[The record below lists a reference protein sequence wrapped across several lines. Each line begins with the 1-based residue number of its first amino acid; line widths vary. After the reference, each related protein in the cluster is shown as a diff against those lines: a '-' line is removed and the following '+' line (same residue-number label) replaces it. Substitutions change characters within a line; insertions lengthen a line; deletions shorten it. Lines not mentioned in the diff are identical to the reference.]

1 MKKLSFLLILSLYF
15 MAIATGVNGADTAA
29 VTATVTPQS
38 ISVSVSDGAIAFG
51 TVSLGGT
58 QDTIT
63 LTDTQTVKNTG
74 NVMEDFNIKTSTAT
88 GGTTPWTVSTTTA
101 GADSFVLS
109 VSDDAGVGWEIIESD
124 YITMSMEIE
133 AAGEEPYDF
142 KIDMP
147 TSSTDSDEKSITITI
162 QAVENTP

>member
-1 MKKLSFLLILSLYF
+1 MKKLYFLLILSFYF

-38 ISVSVSDGAIAFG
+38 ISVSVSDGSIAFG
-51 TVSLGGT
+51 TVALGGS

-63 LTDTQTVKNTG
+63 LVDTQTFTNTG
-74 NVMEDFNIKTSTAT
+74 NINEDFNIKTTTAT
-88 GGTTPWTVSTTTA
+88 GGTTPWTVSTTTP

-109 VSDDAGVGWEIIESD
+109 YSDDVGVSWTPIETDYTLAGSNIDPSGTGVI
-124 YITMSMEIE
+124 
-133 AAGEEPYDF
+133 DF

-147 TSSTDSDEKSITITI
+147 TSSTDSVEKSITITV
-162 QAVENTP
+162 QAVATS